1 MTDVIEFSRTVMFVG
16 DYFTLMTTVV
26 LDESLRLEDEGDQD
40 FAVRVASIFMKDY
53 YGFDVKAVSKQ
64 IGVIDEN
71 GDEIDEDEF

>member
-71 GDEIDEDEF
+71 GDEIDEDE